1 MKSFIKIPKEIFK
14 SDLWNSKE
22 PFCKRAAWIDLIQL
36 AKIGSS
42 TASKKAD
49 NGRHITWGQGQY
61 PISRSFLVKRWNW
74 SAQKVRTFISY
85 LVQTGLIICDNKQ
98 GISVMTI
105 INFEQYNG
113 QVSQGD
119 TDFSQKLQP
128 MEQPMEQPIKQPA
141 EQPTLQP
148 TRETSNLPYNKTLQE
163 DKATEQPMQQ
173 PIPQPIEQPT
183 LQPIMQPQDKE
194 YKNKENI
201 NKERIISN
209 DIIPKKA
216 ELSLTDRKSQDE
228 SIDFDKLMQVY
239 NDKFKGRLPLVQ
251 KMTDQRKAAVRAR
264 VKEYGKEKIMEAFQK
279 VYDSDFCNGAN
290 RDGWKATFDFI
301 FQKSSF
307 LKILEGAY
315 DDRKSKAKKNPDG
328 FLIGQKYHSYDEN
341 EQYIIAKLG
350 I

>member
-1 MKSFIKIPKEIFK
+1 MKGFVQIDRDDFENE
-14 SDLWNSKE
+14 LWNEKRQYSRFEAWLDLRQLARITDDQRSMKIKGREVSCGKNQIIATFRFLSKRWQWSIHKVQLFLSYLISKE
-22 PFCKRAAWIDLIQL
+22 KIDCNADSGINVISLKKCGTNSGMISDTNEGTYPNTHNNTEIQEV
-36 AKIGSS
+36 
-42 TASKKAD
+42 TANNDTYRDTCRDTNEGTNKDTK
-49 NGRHITWGQGQY
+49 
-61 PISRSFLVKRWNW
+61 
-74 SAQKVRTFISY
+74 QKNVYTEDCNI
-85 LVQTGLIICDNKQ
+85 
-98 GISVMTI
+98 
-105 INFEQYNG
+105 
-113 QVSQGD
+113 
-119 TDFSQKLQP
+119 QK
-128 MEQPMEQPIKQPA
+128 
-141 EQPTLQP
+141 
-148 TRETSNLPYNKTLQE
+148 
-163 DKATEQPMQQ
+163 
-173 PIPQPIEQPT
+173 
-183 LQPIMQPQDKE
+183 
-194 YKNKENI
+194 

-209 DIIPKKA
+209 EIIQKKA

-279 VYDSDFCNGAN
+279 VYESDFCNGAN